1 MVHLT
6 NRILTMVNR
15 LGSRDKFQNEKWSLR
30 LTKYKEKI
38 PKMILD
44 QTYPTPRRMTSLLN
58 KSLSAFFSRFL
69 KAFSKS
75 DLVPRLRAFNVR
87 EEWVLTKFSHQ
98 PFCSHLYL
106 FRIVG
111 GVQCTLFFS
120 FLCATNPSLQDSLIF
135 YPVSCFLVFFSSTC
149 ICYDRLQIRPT
160 FPQIPITQISA
171 CPNRPYFASVGQIEP
186 SLVNWNIVQGF
197 RYFFLIQTWFNFPP
211 LLLGPMNIPL
221 HWIFKLSSH
230 NHSDSQLLHLS
241 IFGSIF

>member
-87 EEWVLTKFSHQ
+87 EEWVFTKFSHQ

-111 GVQCTLFFS
+111 GVQCTLFFFFS
-120 FLCATNPSLQDSLIF
+120 MCDKPQPSRQPNFLPGFLLPRFLQQHMYLLRPPSNSSHIPTNPNNTNLCL
-135 YPVSCFLVFFSSTC
+135 P
-149 ICYDRLQIRPT
+149 
-160 FPQIPITQISA
+160 
-171 CPNRPYFASVGQIEP
+171 
-186 SLVNWNIVQGF
+186 
-197 RYFFLIQTWFNFPP
+197 
-211 LLLGPMNIPL
+211 
-221 HWIFKLSSH
+221 
-230 NHSDSQLLHLS
+230 
-241 IFGSIF
+241 